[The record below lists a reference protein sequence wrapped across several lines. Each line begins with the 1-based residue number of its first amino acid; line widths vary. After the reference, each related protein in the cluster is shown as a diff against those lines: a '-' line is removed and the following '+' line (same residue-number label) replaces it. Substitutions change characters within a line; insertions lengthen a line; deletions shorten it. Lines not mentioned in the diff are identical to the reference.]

1 MPSTVPQARRLQFMT
16 FESNQ
21 EARTMLGNALQEE
34 SVPSSLTAGE
44 IPFLAQRVERYYR
57 ERAVNPVTGGHI
69 LKGRIPA
76 EGDVLLTSNDYL
88 SLARHPEIVEAQRR
102 ALHDEGHGLPRSSV
116 FVFGDSP
123 LRSLEQEIAA
133 GTQSEDSI
141 VTQSG
146 WCANTGLLQ
155 SIASPETPVY
165 IDMFAHMSLW
175 EGVKSAGA
183 QARPFRHN
191 NVDSL
196 RKLIAKHGP
205 GVVVVDSLYS
215 TNGDVCPLR
224 DIVAAG
230 QAGGCVIVVDEAHS
244 LGVYGSRGEGLVAEL
259 GLADQVQFRTASLSK
274 AYAARGGLIL
284 CSARHAEYLRYQSLP
299 AIFSSGL
306 LAHEIAGLRA
316 TARVI
321 GRERFRRDKVLRNAG
336 VLRARLQALGYDIGE
351 ASTQIIALV
360 PGAEHLTIQLRDALE
375 ARGVFGSVFCDPATP
390 RNRSLVRF
398 TLNADLTAED
408 LERIARVCAEVRGE
422 VDLDQWPQSRV
433 QRMAA

>member
-1 MPSTVPQARRLQFMT
+1 MLTSRV
-16 FESNQ
+16 Q
-21 EARTMLGNALQEE
+21 EDTKPASATR
-34 SVPSSLTAGE
+34 E

-76 EGDVLLTSNDYL
+76 DGDILLTSNDYL
-88 SLARHPEIVEAQRR
+88 SIARHPEIVEAQRR
-102 ALHDEGHGLPRSSV
+102 TLHDEGHGIPRSSV

-123 LRSLEQEIAA
+123 LRRLEGEIAA
-133 GTQSEDSI
+133 AMRAEDAI
-141 VTQSG
+141 VAQSG

-183 QARPFRHN
+183 PARPFRHN
-191 NVDSL
+191 SVESL

-224 DIVAAG
+224 EVIEAARE
-230 QAGGCVIVVDEAHS
+230 GGCVIVVDEAHS
-244 LGVYGSRGEGLVAEL
+244 LGVYGEHGEGMVAEL
-259 GLADQVQFRTASLSK
+259 GLAEHVHFRTASLSK
-274 AYAARGGLIL
+274 AFAARGGLIL

-306 LAHEIAGLRA
+306 LPHEIEGLSA
-316 TARVI
+316 TVRVI
-321 GRERFRRDKVLRNAG
+321 SRERFRRDKVLRNAG
-336 VLRARLQALGYDIGE
+336 TLRAGLRELGYAVGDD
-351 ASTQIIALV
+351 STQIVALV

-398 TLNADLTAED
+398 TLNADLSAPD
-408 LERIARVCAEVRGE
+408 LERIAQVCAEVRGV
-422 VDLDQWPQSRV
+422 VDIDQWPQARPQRA

>member
-1 MPSTVPQARRLQFMT
+1 MQTLAKLMEPST
-16 FESNQ
+16 
-21 EARTMLGNALQEE
+21 
-34 SVPSSLTAGE
+34 SSDPRE
-44 IPFLAQRVERYYR
+44 IPFLAERVERYYR

-69 LKGRIPA
+69 LKGRIPSA
-76 EGDVLLTSNDYL
+76 DDVLLTSNDYL

-102 ALHDEGHGLPRSSV
+102 SLRDEGHGIPRSSV
-116 FVFGDSP
+116 FVFGEAP
-123 LRSLEQEIAA
+123 LRCLEREIAA
-133 GTQSEDSI
+133 ATQSEDAL

-183 QARPFRHN
+183 TARPFRHN
-191 NVDSL
+191 SVESL
-196 RKLIAKHGP
+196 RKLTAKHGP

-215 TNGDVCPLR
+215 TNGDVCPLPE
-224 DIVAAG
+224 IVEAG
-230 QAGGCVIVVDEAHS
+230 REAGCVIVVDEAHS
-244 LGVYGSRGEGLVAEL
+244 LGVFGNQGDGMVAEL
-259 GLADQVQFRTASLSK
+259 GLAEQVHFRTASLSK

-316 TARVI
+316 TVGVI
-321 GRERFRRDKVLRNAG
+321 ARERYRREKVLRNA
-336 VLRARLQALGYDIGE
+336 VALRTRLSALGYDIGQD
-351 ASTQIIALV
+351 STQIIALV
-360 PGAEHLTIQLRDALE
+360 AGAEHLTIQLRDALE

-408 LERIARVCAEVRGE
+408 IERIARVCAEVRSE
-422 VDLDQWPQSRV
+422 VDTEQWPQSRV
-433 QRMAA
+433 QRAQRIAA

>member
-1 MPSTVPQARRLQFMT
+1 MQTLAKLMEPST
-16 FESNQ
+16 
-21 EARTMLGNALQEE
+21 
-34 SVPSSLTAGE
+34 SSDPRE
-44 IPFLAQRVERYYR
+44 IPFLAERVERYYR

-69 LKGRIPA
+69 LKGRIPSA
-76 EGDVLLTSNDYL
+76 DDVLLTSNDYL

-102 ALHDEGHGLPRSSV
+102 SLRDEGHGIPRSSV
-116 FVFGDSP
+116 FVFGEAP
-123 LRSLEQEIAA
+123 LRSLEREIAA
-133 GTQSEDSI
+133 ATQSEDAL

-183 QARPFRHN
+183 TARPFRHN
-191 NVDSL
+191 SVESL
-196 RKLIAKHGP
+196 RKLTAKHGP

-215 TNGDVCPLR
+215 TNGDVCPLPE
-224 DIVAAG
+224 IVEAG
-230 QAGGCVIVVDEAHS
+230 REAGCVIVVDEAHS
-244 LGVYGSRGEGLVAEL
+244 LGVFGNQGEGMVAEL
-259 GLADQVQFRTASLSK
+259 GLAEQVHFRTASLSK

-316 TARVI
+316 TVGVI
-321 GRERFRRDKVLRNAG
+321 ARERYRREKVLRNA
-336 VLRARLQALGYDIGE
+336 VALRTRLSALGYDIGQD
-351 ASTQIIALV
+351 STQIIALV
-360 PGAEHLTIQLRDALE
+360 AGAEHLTIQLRDALE

-408 LERIARVCAEVRGE
+408 IERIARVCAEVRSE
-422 VDLDQWPQSRV
+422 VDTEQWPQSRV
-433 QRMAA
+433 QRAQRIAA

>member
-1 MPSTVPQARRLQFMT
+1 
-16 FESNQ
+16 
-21 EARTMLGNALQEE
+21 MLTNALQDE
-34 SVPSSLTAGE
+34 SQSSSLAAAE

-57 ERAVNPVTGGHI
+57 ERAVNAVTGGHI

-88 SLARHPEIVEAQRR
+88 SLARHPEIVEAQRSTLR
-102 ALHDEGHGLPRSSV
+102 DEGHGLPRSSV

-123 LRSLEQEIAA
+123 LRSLEREIAA
-133 GTQSEDSI
+133 AAQSEDAI
-141 VTQSG
+141 VAQSG

-155 SIASPETPVY
+155 SIASSETPVY

-183 QARPFRHN
+183 PARPFRHN
-191 NVDSL
+191 NVESL

-215 TNGDVCPLR
+215 TNGEVCPLR
-224 DIVAAG
+224 EVVEAG
-230 QAGGCVIVVDEAHS
+230 RAGGCVIVVDEAHS
-244 LGVYGSRGEGLVAEL
+244 LGVYGKRGEGMVAEL
-259 GLADQVQFRTASLSK
+259 GLAEQVHFRTASLSK

-284 CSARHAEYLRYQSLP
+284 CSSRHAEYLRYQSLP
-299 AIFSSGL
+299 AIFSSGM

-316 TARVI
+316 TVRVI
-321 GRERFRRDKVLRNAG
+321 GRERFRRDKVLRNAS
-336 VLRARLQALGYDIGE
+336 VLRARLRALGYEIGHD
-351 ASTQIIALV
+351 ATQIIALV

-375 ARGVFGSVFCDPATP
+375 AKGVFGSVFCDPATP

-398 TLNADLTAED
+398 TLNADLSSDD
-408 LERIARVCAEVRGE
+408 LERIARVCAEVRSE
-422 VDLDQWPQSRV
+422 VDIEQWPQSRP
-433 QRMAA
+433 QRMVA

>member
-1 MPSTVPQARRLQFMT
+1 VQTLAKLMEPST
-16 FESNQ
+16 
-21 EARTMLGNALQEE
+21 
-34 SVPSSLTAGE
+34 PSDPRE
-44 IPFLAQRVERYYR
+44 IPFLAERVERYYR

-69 LKGRIPA
+69 LKGRIPSA
-76 EGDVLLTSNDYL
+76 DDVLLTSNDYL

-102 ALHDEGHGLPRSSV
+102 SLRDEGHGIPRSSV
-116 FVFGDSP
+116 FVFGEAP
-123 LRSLEQEIAA
+123 LRCLEREIAA
-133 GTQSEDSI
+133 ATQSEDAL

-183 QARPFRHN
+183 TARPFRHN
-191 NVDSL
+191 SVESL
-196 RKLIAKHGP
+196 RKLTAKHGP

-215 TNGDVCPLR
+215 TNGDVCPLPE
-224 DIVAAG
+224 IVEAG
-230 QAGGCVIVVDEAHS
+230 REAGCVIVVDEAHS
-244 LGVYGSRGEGLVAEL
+244 LGVYGNQGEGMVAEL
-259 GLADQVQFRTASLSK
+259 GLAEQVHFRTASLSK

-316 TARVI
+316 TVRVI
-321 GRERFRRDKVLRNAG
+321 ARERYRREKVLRNA
-336 VLRARLQALGYDIGE
+336 VALRTRLSALGYDIGQD
-351 ASTQIIALV
+351 STQIIALV
-360 PGAEHLTIQLRDALE
+360 AGAEHLTIQLRDALE

-408 LERIARVCAEVRGE
+408 IERIARVCAEVRSE
-422 VDLDQWPQSRV
+422 VDTEQWPQSRV
-433 QRMAA
+433 QRAQRIAA

>member
-1 MPSTVPQARRLQFMT
+1 MHSTVEEAAP
-16 FESNQ
+16 FESSP
-21 EARTMLGNALQEE
+21 AACDV
-34 SVPSSLTAGE
+34 S
-44 IPFLAQRVERYYR
+44 FLAQRVDTYYR

-69 LKGRIPA
+69 LKGRMPA
-76 EGDVLLTSNDYL
+76 KGDVLLTSNDYL

-102 ALHDEGHGLPRSSV
+102 ALRDEGHGLPRSSV

-123 LRSLEQEIAA
+123 LRSLERDIAA
-133 GTQSEDSI
+133 ATQSEDAI

-175 EGVKSAGA
+175 EGIKSAGA
-183 QARPFRHN
+183 PARPFRHN
-191 NVDSL
+191 NVESL

-215 TNGDVCPLR
+215 TNGEVCPLR
-224 DIVAAG
+224 EVVEAG
-230 QAGGCVIVVDEAHS
+230 REAGCVIVVDEAHS
-244 LGVYGSRGEGLVAEL
+244 LGVYGSRGEGMVAEQ
-259 GLADQVQFRTASLSK
+259 GLTQDVHFRTSSLSK

-284 CSARHAEYLRYQSLP
+284 CSSRNAEYLRYQSLP

-316 TARVI
+316 TVRVI
-321 GRERFRRDKVLRNAG
+321 SRERFRRGKVRRNAVVLRTR
-336 VLRARLQALGYDIGE
+336 LRDLGYEIGQD
-351 ASTQIIALV
+351 STQIVALV
-360 PGAEHLTIQLRDALE
+360 AGAEHLTIQLRDALE

-398 TLNADLTAED
+398 TLNADLTHAD
-408 LERIARVCAEVRGE
+408 LDRIAGVCAEVRSV
-422 VDLDQWPQSRV
+422 VDTDQWPQSRP
-433 QRMAA
+433 QRIAA

>member
-1 MPSTVPQARRLQFMT
+1 
-16 FESNQ
+16 
-21 EARTMLGNALQEE
+21 MLSSALQDD
-34 SVPSSLTAGE
+34 SQPSPLDAAE
-44 IPFLAQRVERYYR
+44 IPFLAERVERYYR

-69 LKGRIPA
+69 LKGRVPA
-76 EGDVLLTSNDYL
+76 AGDILLTSNDYL
-88 SLARHPEIVEAQRR
+88 SLARHPEIIEAQRR
-102 ALHDEGHGLPRSSV
+102 VLRDEGHGLPRSSV
-116 FVFGDSP
+116 FDFGDTP
-123 LRSLEQEIAA
+123 LRRLEREIAA
-133 GTQSEDSI
+133 AAQAEDAI

-155 SIASPETPVY
+155 SIASPESPVY

-183 QARPFRHN
+183 PARPFRHN
-191 NVDSL
+191 SVESL
-196 RKLIAKHGP
+196 RKLIAKYGP

-224 DIVAAG
+224 DIVETARE
-230 QAGGCVIVVDEAHS
+230 GGCVIVVDEAHS
-244 LGVYGSRGEGLVAEL
+244 LGVYGARGEGMVAEL
-259 GLADQVQFRTASLSK
+259 GLAGEVHFRTASLSK

-284 CSARHAEYLRYQSLP
+284 CSARHAEYLRYASLP

-316 TARVI
+316 TVRVI
-321 GRERFRRDKVLRNAG
+321 GRERFRREKLLRNAAA
-336 VLRARLQALGYDIGE
+336 LRARLHALGYDVGRD
-351 ASTQIIALV
+351 ATQIIALV

-398 TLNADLTAED
+398 TLNADLCAED
-408 LERIARVCAEVRGE
+408 LERIAAVCDAVRGA
-422 VDLDQWPQSRV
+422 VDIDQWPQSRPR
-433 QRMAA
+433 QAQPLAA

>member
-1 MPSTVPQARRLQFMT
+1 VLNSPLSAESAEPQSTPAPR
-16 FESNQ
+16 
-21 EARTMLGNALQEE
+21 
-34 SVPSSLTAGE
+34 E

-69 LKGRIPA
+69 LQGRIPA

-88 SLARHPEIVEAQRR
+88 SIARHPEIVEAQRR
-102 ALHDEGHGLPRSSV
+102 SLHDEGHGIPRSSV

-123 LRSLEQEIAA
+123 LRVLEGDIAA
-133 GTQSEDSI
+133 ASQAEDAI

-183 QARPFRHN
+183 PARPFRHN
-191 NVDSL
+191 SVESL

-215 TNGDVCPLR
+215 TNGEVCPLR
-224 DIVAAG
+224 EVVEAG
-230 QAGGCVIVVDEAHS
+230 RAGGCVIVVDEAHS
-244 LGVYGSRGEGLVAEL
+244 LGVYGERGEGMVAQL
-259 GLADQVQFRTASLSK
+259 GLEEQVHFRTASLSK

-306 LAHEIAGLRA
+306 LPHEIAGLSA
-316 TARVI
+316 TVRVI
-321 GRERFRRDKVLRNAG
+321 GRERFRRDKVLRNAST
-336 VLRARLQALGYDIGE
+336 LRAKLRAQGYAIGDD
-351 ASTQIIALV
+351 ATQIIALV

-375 ARGVFGSVFCDPATP
+375 SRGVFGSVFCDPATP

-398 TLNADLTAED
+398 TLNADLTADD
-408 LERIARVCAEVRGE
+408 LERIAGVCAEVRGV
-422 VDLDQWPQSRV
+422 VDIDQWPQSRP
-433 QRMAA
+433 QRAQRIAA

>member
-1 MPSTVPQARRLQFMT
+1 MQTLAKLMEPST
-16 FESNQ
+16 
-21 EARTMLGNALQEE
+21 
-34 SVPSSLTAGE
+34 SSDPRE
-44 IPFLAQRVERYYR
+44 IPFLAERVERYYR

-69 LKGRIPA
+69 LKGRIPSA
-76 EGDVLLTSNDYL
+76 DDVLLTSNDYL

-102 ALHDEGHGLPRSSV
+102 SLRDEGHGIPRSSV
-116 FVFGDSP
+116 FVFGEAP
-123 LRSLEQEIAA
+123 LRCLEREIAA
-133 GTQSEDSI
+133 ATQSEDAL

-183 QARPFRHN
+183 TARPFRHN
-191 NVDSL
+191 SVESL
-196 RKLIAKHGP
+196 RKLTAKHGP

-215 TNGDVCPLR
+215 TNGDVCPLPE
-224 DIVAAG
+224 IVEAG
-230 QAGGCVIVVDEAHS
+230 REAGCVIVVDEAHS
-244 LGVYGSRGEGLVAEL
+244 LGVFGNQGEGMVAEL
-259 GLADQVQFRTASLSK
+259 GLAEQVHFRTASLSK

-316 TARVI
+316 TVGVI
-321 GRERFRRDKVLRNAG
+321 ARERYRREKVLRNA
-336 VLRARLQALGYDIGE
+336 VALRTRLSALGYDIGQD
-351 ASTQIIALV
+351 STQIIALV
-360 PGAEHLTIQLRDALE
+360 AGAEHLTIQLRDALE

-408 LERIARVCAEVRGE
+408 IERIARVCAEVRSE
-422 VDLDQWPQSRV
+422 VDTEQWPQSRV
-433 QRMAA
+433 QRAQRIAA

>member
-1 MPSTVPQARRLQFMT
+1 
-16 FESNQ
+16 
-21 EARTMLGNALQEE
+21 MLASALPEQLP
-34 SVPSSLTAGE
+34 PSSPAAAE
-44 IPFLAQRVERYYR
+44 VPFLAQRVERYYR

-69 LKGRIPA
+69 LKGRVPA
-76 EGDVLLTSNDYL
+76 ENDILLTSNDYL

-102 ALHDEGHGLPRSSV
+102 ALRDEGHGLPRSSV
-116 FVFGDSP
+116 FEFGETP
-123 LRSLEQEIAA
+123 LRGLEREIAVA
-133 GTQSEDSI
+133 SQAEDAI

-155 SIASPETPVY
+155 SIATAETPVY

-183 QARPFRHN
+183 TARPFRHN
-191 NVDSL
+191 SVESL

-215 TNGDVCPLR
+215 TSGDVCPVR
-224 DIVAAG
+224 EIVAVAREG
-230 QAGGCVIVVDEAHS
+230 ACVIVVDEAHS
-244 LGVYGSRGEGLVAEL
+244 LGVYGTRGEGMIAEL
-259 GLADQVQFRTASLSK
+259 GLAPQVHFRTASLSK

-284 CSARHAEYLRYQSLP
+284 CSARHAEYLRYNSLP

-316 TARVI
+316 TVQVI
-321 GRERFRRDKVLRNAG
+321 GRERFRRDKVLRNSAA
-336 VLRARLQALGYDIGE
+336 LRARLRALGYAVGE
-351 ASTQIIALV
+351 DATQIIALV

-398 TLNADLTAED
+398 TLNADLNAED
-408 LERIARVCAEVRGE
+408 LERIARVCAAVRNEVNLE
-422 VDLDQWPQSRV
+422 QWPQSRP
-433 QRMAA
+433 QRVAA

>member
-1 MPSTVPQARRLQFMT
+1 MQTLAKLMEPST
-16 FESNQ
+16 
-21 EARTMLGNALQEE
+21 
-34 SVPSSLTAGE
+34 SSDPRE
-44 IPFLAQRVERYYR
+44 IPFLAERVERYYR

-69 LKGRIPA
+69 LKGRIPSA
-76 EGDVLLTSNDYL
+76 DDVLLTSNDYL

-102 ALHDEGHGLPRSSV
+102 SLRDEGHGIPRSSV
-116 FVFGDSP
+116 FVFGEAP
-123 LRSLEQEIAA
+123 LRCLEREIAA
-133 GTQSEDSI
+133 ATQSEDAL

-183 QARPFRHN
+183 TARPFRHN
-191 NVDSL
+191 SVESL
-196 RKLIAKHGP
+196 RKLTAKHGP
-205 GVVVVDSLYS
+205 GVVVVDSLNS
-215 TNGDVCPLR
+215 TNGDVCPLPE
-224 DIVAAG
+224 IVEAGRAA
-230 QAGGCVIVVDEAHS
+230 GCVIVVDEAHS
-244 LGVYGSRGEGLVAEL
+244 LGVFGNQGEGMVAEL
-259 GLADQVQFRTASLSK
+259 GLAEQVHFRTASLSK

-316 TARVI
+316 TVGVI
-321 GRERFRRDKVLRNAG
+321 ARERYRREKVLRNA
-336 VLRARLQALGYDIGE
+336 VALRTRLSALGYDIGQD
-351 ASTQIIALV
+351 STQIIALV
-360 PGAEHLTIQLRDALE
+360 AGAEHLTIQLRDALE

-408 LERIARVCAEVRGE
+408 IERIARVCAEVRSE
-422 VDLDQWPQSRV
+422 VDTEQWPQSRV
-433 QRMAA
+433 QRAQRIAA

>member
-1 MPSTVPQARRLQFMT
+1 VQTLAKPMELST
-16 FESNQ
+16 
-21 EARTMLGNALQEE
+21 
-34 SVPSSLTAGE
+34 SSEPRE
-44 IPFLAQRVERYYR
+44 IPFLAERVERYYR

-69 LKGRIPA
+69 LKGRVPA
-76 EGDVLLTSNDYL
+76 EDDVLLTSNDYL

-102 ALHDEGHGLPRSSV
+102 SLRDDGHGIPRSSV
-116 FVFGDSP
+116 FVFGEAP
-123 LRSLEQEIAA
+123 LRCLEREIAA
-133 GTQSEDSI
+133 ATQSEDAL

-183 QARPFRHN
+183 TARPFRHN
-191 NVDSL
+191 SVESL
-196 RKLIAKHGP
+196 RKLTAKHGP

-215 TNGDVCPLR
+215 TNGDVCPLPE
-224 DIVAAG
+224 IVEAG
-230 QAGGCVIVVDEAHS
+230 REAGCVIVVDEAHS
-244 LGVYGSRGEGLVAEL
+244 LGVYGNRGEGMVAEL
-259 GLADQVQFRTASLSK
+259 GLAEQVHFRTASLSK

-306 LAHEIAGLRA
+306 LPHEIAGLRA
-316 TARVI
+316 TVRVI
-321 GRERFRRDKVLRNAG
+321 ERERYRREKVQRNA
-336 VLRARLQALGYDIGE
+336 VALRTRLSALGYDIGQD
-351 ASTQIIALV
+351 STQIIALV
-360 PGAEHLTIQLRDALE
+360 AGAEHLTIQLRDALE

-408 LERIARVCAEVRGE
+408 IERIARVCAEVRSV
-422 VDLDQWPQSRV
+422 VDVAQWPQARA
-433 QRMAA
+433 QRAQRIAA

>member
-1 MPSTVPQARRLQFMT
+1 MLSTVKEEAP
-16 FESNQ
+16 FESSP
-21 EARTMLGNALQEE
+21 AVRDV
-34 SVPSSLTAGE
+34 S
-44 IPFLAQRVERYYR
+44 FLAQRVDTYYR

-76 EGDVLLTSNDYL
+76 AGDILLTGNDYL
-88 SLARHPEIVEAQRR
+88 SIARHPEIVGAQRET
-102 ALHDEGHGLPRSSV
+102 LHTEGHGIPRSSV
-116 FVFGDSP
+116 FVFGESP
-123 LRSLEQEIAA
+123 LRCLEREIAA
-133 GTQSEDSI
+133 ATQADDAM

-155 SIASPETPVY
+155 AIASPETPVY

-183 QARPFRHN
+183 IARPFRHN

-224 DIVAAG
+224 EVIDAG
-230 QAGGCVIVVDEAHS
+230 REGGCVIVVDESHS
-244 LGVYGSRGEGLVAEL
+244 IGVYGARGEGMV
-259 GLADQVQFRTASLSK
+259 ADQGLEEHVHFRTASLSK
-274 AYAARGGLIL
+274 AYAARGGVIL
-284 CSARHAEYLRYQSLP
+284 CSARHAEYLRYQSPP

-316 TARVI
+316 TVKVVF
-321 GRERFRRDKVLRNAG
+321 RERFRREKVLRNARYLCER
-336 VLRARLQALGYDIGE
+336 LRTLGYEIGPD
-351 ASTQIIALV
+351 STQIIALV

-375 ARGVFGSVFCDPATP
+375 AKGVFGSVFCDPATP

-398 TLNADLTAED
+398 TLSADLTREGLD
-408 LERIARVCAEVRGE
+408 RIASVCADVRSE
-422 VDLDQWPQSRV
+422 VDLHLWPQARPLKAV
-433 QRMAA
+433 A

>member
-1 MPSTVPQARRLQFMT
+1 VQTLAKVMQPST
-16 FESNQ
+16 
-21 EARTMLGNALQEE
+21 
-34 SVPSSLTAGE
+34 SSDPRE
-44 IPFLAQRVERYYR
+44 IPFLAERVERYYR

-69 LKGRIPA
+69 LKGRIPS
-76 EGDVLLTSNDYL
+76 EDDVVLTSNDYL

-102 ALHDEGHGLPRSSV
+102 SLRDEGHGIPRSSV
-116 FVFGDSP
+116 FVFGEAP
-123 LRSLEQEIAA
+123 LRSLEREIAA
-133 GTQSEDSI
+133 ATQSEDAL

-183 QARPFRHN
+183 TARPFRHN
-191 NVDSL
+191 SVESL
-196 RKLIAKHGP
+196 RKLTAKHGP

-215 TNGDVCPLR
+215 TNGDVCPLPE
-224 DIVAAG
+224 IVEAG
-230 QAGGCVIVVDEAHS
+230 REAGCVIVVDEAHS
-244 LGVYGSRGEGLVAEL
+244 LGVYGNQGEGMVADL
-259 GLADQVQFRTASLSK
+259 GLAEQVHFRTASLSK

-316 TARVI
+316 TVRVI
-321 GRERFRRDKVLRNAG
+321 ERERYRREKVLRNA
-336 VLRARLQALGYDIGE
+336 VALRTRLSALGYDIGQD
-351 ASTQIIALV
+351 STQIIALV
-360 PGAEHLTIQLRDALE
+360 AGAEHLTIQLRDALE

-398 TLNADLTAED
+398 TLNADLTAQD
-408 LERIARVCAEVRGE
+408 IERIARVCAEVRSE
-422 VDLDQWPQSRV
+422 VDIEQWPQSRAQRV
-433 QRMAA
+433 QRIAA

>member
-1 MPSTVPQARRLQFMT
+1 LRINALGSSQEERAVQTLAKLMEPST
-16 FESNQ
+16 
-21 EARTMLGNALQEE
+21 
-34 SVPSSLTAGE
+34 PSDPRE
-44 IPFLAQRVERYYR
+44 IPFLAERVERYYR

-69 LKGRIPA
+69 LKGRIPSA
-76 EGDVLLTSNDYL
+76 DDVLLTSNDYL

-102 ALHDEGHGLPRSSV
+102 SLRDEGHGIPRSSV
-116 FVFGDSP
+116 FVFGEAP
-123 LRSLEQEIAA
+123 LRCLEREIAA
-133 GTQSEDSI
+133 ATQSEDAL

-183 QARPFRHN
+183 TARPFRHN
-191 NVDSL
+191 SVESL
-196 RKLIAKHGP
+196 RKLTAKHGP

-215 TNGDVCPLR
+215 TNGDVCPLPE
-224 DIVAAG
+224 IVEAG
-230 QAGGCVIVVDEAHS
+230 REAGCVIVVDEAHS
-244 LGVYGSRGEGLVAEL
+244 LGVYGNQGEGMVAEL
-259 GLADQVQFRTASLSK
+259 GLAEQVHFRTASLSK

-316 TARVI
+316 TVRVI
-321 GRERFRRDKVLRNAG
+321 ARERYRREKVLRNA
-336 VLRARLQALGYDIGE
+336 VALRTRLSALGYDIGQD
-351 ASTQIIALV
+351 STQIIALV
-360 PGAEHLTIQLRDALE
+360 AGAEHLTIQLRDALE

-408 LERIARVCAEVRGE
+408 IERIARVCAEVRSE
-422 VDLDQWPQSRV
+422 VDTEQWPQSRV
-433 QRMAA
+433 QRAQRIAA